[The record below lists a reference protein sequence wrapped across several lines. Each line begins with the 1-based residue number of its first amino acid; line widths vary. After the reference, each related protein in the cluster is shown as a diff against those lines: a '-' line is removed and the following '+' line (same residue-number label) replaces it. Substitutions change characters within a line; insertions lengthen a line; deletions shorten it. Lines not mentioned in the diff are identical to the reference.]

1 MNPSVVVPADPYVAR
16 LSRLD
21 ACAVSDALDKLGMRG
36 AVIGLSSLT
45 VRSRICGRVM
55 TVKLG
60 PPLETIS
67 KRHLGVA
74 AIVAAKA
81 GDIIVLENPRVDV
94 SGWGGLLSLAAKRK
108 GIAGVIVD
116 GGCRDIDEAHDLELP
131 VFARAA
137 VPVTARGRVAEHT
150 HGEPISI
157 GGVSVASGDLV
168 IADGSGVAFIPA
180 GQASTVLEAAE
191 EIFAREQL
199 MAAAIN
205 RDEPLAEVLGA
216 NYEQMLKR
224 EVTS

>member
-1 MNPSVVVPADPYVAR
+1 M
-16 LSRLD
+16 
-21 ACAVSDALDKLGMRG
+21 SDALDKLGMRG

-45 VRSRICGRVM
+45 VRGRICGRVV

-74 AIVAAKA
+74 AIDAAKA
-81 GDIIVLENPRVDV
+81 GDIIVLENPHVDV

-116 GGCRDIDEAHDLELP
+116 GGCRDIDEAYELGLP

-137 VPVTARGRVAEHT
+137 VPVTARGRIAEHS
-150 HGEPISI
+150 HGDPVTI
-157 GGVSVASGDLV
+157 GGVGVAMGDLV
-168 IADGSGVAFIPA
+168 VADGSGVAFIPA
-180 GQASTVLEAAE
+180 SQASAVLDVAEA
-191 EIFAREQL
+191 IFAREQL

-205 RDEPLAEVLGA
+205 RDEPLADVLGT

-224 EVTS
+224 EVRS